1 MYPHSL
7 YGTEAFMLNKSELSS
22 LDAVISRL
30 FTKLFKISNNEVV
43 EFCRDQF
50 DKGDE
55 TTRRVRKFDSKF
67 VVSENAFCKLI
78 LSLV

>member
-50 DKGDE
+50 DKPM
-55 TTRRVRKFDSKF
+55 TRRVRKFDSKF